1 MFERGNPFRIHF
13 RKSSFLFVAACLLA
27 FGLILSSVIVALP
40 MAVAQQPPASQEQGR
55 QTEDIVADDAAQV
68 MTEKGDN
75 KKFSVVEA
83 SIADI
88 HEAIKSGDA
97 TCVDI
102 VQQYIDR
109 ARAYNGVCTMLT
121 TEDGAPVAPAFGR
134 TIVGSPQVFPTET
147 VDVDTILPDRDQYV
161 GLPLDLGRMETTI
174 SDPEV
179 QHQMGM
185 RVGIPDVEQLNA
197 LETLNI
203 RGERSVTCKG
213 EYDAHPSTGPLPA
226 GAPEVCE
233 EFRQQPDAL
242 ERAAELDAQYGS
254 NPPLDELPMYC
265 ATVAAK
271 DPYDTK
277 DMRTTVNNDVN
288 FAMDVPPFDSTVIA
302 QLREKGAIIYAKA
315 QAHEFNAGPGNPGG
329 PNQAETNLVGSGY
342 GISTWAG
349 QSCNPYDTERVPRGS
364 SSGSGVS
371 VAANLVTVAICEQ
384 TANSCQGP
392 ASRNGLALILTTKG
406 LVPDSGGIGNQ
417 RYIDRAGI
425 IAKTLE
431 DGAIVLDSIKDPDTG
446 YFDTRDIHTAIPK
459 PLVSDDPYVSFVLD
473 DSDIEENEKPLDG
486 VRLALLREH
495 FVTPSPNHVAMSNQ
509 IDNEA
514 KTILRDK
521 LGAEL
526 VETITPDYPDDP
538 DVPNLE
544 YTFSDA
550 FSEIFPRY
558 MPEIFSRTDDEG
570 NLLFAVPGW
579 NVTSYE
585 YLLALSNRQAPIS
598 EDIKVTELA
607 GIADFPDELSFKFE
621 MDRYLEQRGDERITD
636 WAAWVEN
643 AKFRQDSSRAGAENW
658 VLTNTTISEAKWGEL
673 ALSDLARLATMKVIY
688 ENDIDA
694 FVYPENT
701 VPPNKIGGPLVGSG
715 SLGGITPFQQIPQIV
730 VPAGFNQIIYEPVF
744 ELNSAKTNYVS
755 VIPPGTNQTLMRNPM
770 PVTILFFAGQ
780 GEEPTLLKI
789 ASAYEAATHH
799 RAPPPDFGPV
809 PDNGGGSFPIEHM
822 PAPTASAGYGVYS
835 QKPARVEY
843 VTEDSELVGDQIDSI
858 TLNMKRVGTIN
869 GTAEIGVLN
878 EDLSVK
884 KVFGTLDVS
893 TLTSTYTDYEFKLAD
908 GDELYT
914 IEAGDRIGIKYEGG
928 SLESTSWISVML
940 DLEPEDPFDGANSY
954 LQYHYQGAWRNS
966 PDRDLYMVLA
976 QTTEDGDGGGPPP
989 PPPPEPI
996 TFTAQLTGDE
1006 EVPPSG
1012 SDATG
1017 SAAFTLDGD
1026 SMEYTLSVT
1035 SIYNVTAAHI
1045 HLAPAGVNG
1054 PVVVP
1059 LFSGSPT
1066 GLVDGVLAEG
1076 TITADDLSG
1085 PLAGMTLDD
1094 LVAEMESGNTYTNVH
1109 TSAFPG
1115 GEIRGQI
1122 SS

>member
-1 MFERGNPFRIHF
+1 MSEGTDSF
-13 RKSSFLFVAACLLA
+13 RKLYNRNKILLASTFAVLLFSTFTTVLSFPVLSFLPAAIAQEGKETQDIPDESELAAMNDVA
-27 FGLILSSVIVALP
+27 
-40 MAVAQQPPASQEQGR
+40 E
-55 QTEDIVADDAAQV
+55 T
-68 MTEKGDN
+68 MTKDEESP
-75 KKFSVVEA
+75 FSVVEA

-88 HEAIKSGDA
+88 HEAIKTGKA
-97 TCVDI
+97 TCVDV

-109 ARAYNGVCTMLT
+109 AKAYNGVCTQLV
-121 TEDGAPVAPAFGR
+121 TEDGSPVEPAFGR
-134 TIVGSPQVFPTET
+134 TIVGSPQAFPTET
-147 VDVDTILPDRDQYV
+147 VPVSDILPDLDEYA
-161 GLPLDLGRMETTI
+161 GLPLDLGRIETSV

-179 QHQMGM
+179 QQQMGM
-185 RVGIPDVEQLNA
+185 RVGIPDVGQLNA

-213 EYDAHPSTGPLPA
+213 EFDAHPSTGPLPA

-242 ERAAELDAQYGS
+242 ERAAELDEQYGS

-265 ATVAAK
+265 VTVAAK

-288 FAMDVPPFDSTVIA
+288 FAMDVPPFDSTIIA
-302 QLREKGAIIYAKA
+302 ELREKGAIIYAKA

-329 PNQAETNLVGSGY
+329 PNQAETNLVGVGY
-342 GISTWAG
+342 AFSTWAG

-371 VAANLVTVAICEQ
+371 IAANLATVAICEQ

-425 IAKTLE
+425 IAKTVE
-431 DGAIVLDSIKDPDTG
+431 DAATVLDSIKDPDTG

-473 DSDIEENEKPLDG
+473 DSDIEEKPLEG
-486 VRLALLREH
+486 VRLAFLREH
-495 FVTPSPNHVAMSNQ
+495 FVTPSPNHVAMSDQ

-598 EDIKVTELA
+598 EEIKVTELA

-658 VLTNTTISEAKWGEL
+658 VLTNTTISEGKWGEL
-673 ALSDLARLATMKVIY
+673 ALSDLARLAMMKVIY

-715 SLGGITPFQQIPQIV
+715 SLGGITPFMQIPQVV
-730 VPAGFNQIIYEPVF
+730 VPAGFNQIIYEPEF
-744 ELNSAKTNYVS
+744 ALNEAKTNYVS

-770 PVTILFFAGQ
+770 PISILFFSGQ
-780 GEEPTLLKI
+780 GEEPKLLKI

-799 RAPPPDFGPV
+799 RSPPPDFGPV
-809 PDNGGGSFPIEHM
+809 AAFPINHM
-822 PAPTASAGYGVYS
+822 SNSTASAGYGVYA

-843 VTEDSELVGDQIDSI
+843 VTEDSELVGDKIDSI
-858 TLNMKRVGTIN
+858 TLKMKRVGTIN

-884 KVFGTLDVS
+884 KLFGTLNVTD
-893 TLTSTYTDYEFKLAD
+893 LTQTYTDYEFKLT
-908 GDELYT
+908 GDELYQ
-914 IEAGDRIGIKYEGG
+914 IQAGDRIGIKYEGG
-928 SLESTSWISVML
+928 SLASTSWISVIL
-940 DLEPEDPFDGANSY
+940 DLDAADPFDGANSY
-954 LQYHYQGAWRNS
+954 LQYHYQDAWRSS
-966 PDRDLYMVLA
+966 PDRDLYMKLV
-976 QTTEDGDGGGPPP
+976 QTHG
-989 PPPPEPI
+989 
-996 TFTAQLTGDE
+996 
-1006 EVPPSG
+1006 
-1012 SDATG
+1012 
-1017 SAAFTLDGD
+1017 
-1026 SMEYTLSVT
+1026 
-1035 SIYNVTAAHI
+1035 
-1045 HLAPAGVNG
+1045 
-1054 PVVVP
+1054 
-1059 LFSGSPT
+1059 
-1066 GLVDGVLAEG
+1066 
-1076 TITADDLSG
+1076 
-1085 PLAGMTLDD
+1085 
-1094 LVAEMESGNTYTNVH
+1094 
-1109 TSAFPG
+1109 
-1115 GEIRGQI
+1115 
-1122 SS
+1122 